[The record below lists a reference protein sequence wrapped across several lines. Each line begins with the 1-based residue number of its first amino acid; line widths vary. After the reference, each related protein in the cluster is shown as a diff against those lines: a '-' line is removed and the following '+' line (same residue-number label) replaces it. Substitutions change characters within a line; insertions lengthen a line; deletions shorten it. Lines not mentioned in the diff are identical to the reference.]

1 MNTNEYENLDREL
14 RLGAQY
20 LSQCLTP
27 ESGAIPR
34 IDNVDIYGES
44 VPLNGIAGGDL
55 ITYVNFSE
63 RYDLDGRIAHARKRE
78 RHEVAERLQGL
89 KNKGGIMVAD
99 VAGHEFADSLRA
111 LMLHQIFHTS
121 ILYEL
126 DVHGEPSIRIF
137 ERINTRFFKSRTLHK
152 LAGGFDASSFVTLI
166 YGEIDISGRFRFISA
181 GHPQPL
187 IFSRAYDRFVE
198 ISPDRLVSYPPIG
211 IQIGKDDADVKLF
224 PSVLGY
230 KERYTINE
238 LNLMGQ
244 GDVLLLFTDGLT
256 DPFSS
261 YPQDRLERAVSR
273 AKDGT
278 AEEICREIFADRY
291 GSFKPADD
299 ISLVVIKY
307 R

>member
-1 MNTNEYENLDREL
+1 MAADNSLDREL
-14 RLGAQY
+14 RVGALY

-34 IDNVDIYGES
+34 IDNVDIYGAS
-44 VPLNGIAGGDL
+44 IPLNGIAGGDL
-55 ITYVNFSE
+55 ITYVNFQD
-63 RYDLDGRIAHARKRE
+63 RYDLDGRIAHARE
-78 RHEVAERLQGL
+78 CGRHKVAEQLQGL

-111 LMLHQIFHTS
+111 LLLHQIFHTS

-126 DVHGEPSIRIF
+126 DLHGELSNRLF
-137 ERINTRFFKSRTLHK
+137 EQINTRFFKSRTLHK
-152 LAGGFDASSFVTLI
+152 LAGGLDTASFVTLI

-198 ISPDRLVSYPPIG
+198 ISPDRLISYPPIG
-211 IQIGKDDADVKLF
+211 IQIAKDDADVKLF

-230 KERYTINE
+230 KEWYTTNE

-256 DPFSS
+256 DPFSP
-261 YPQDRLERAVSR
+261 YAQGQLERAVSR

-278 AEEICREIFADRY
+278 AEEICREIIADRNE
-291 GSFKPADD
+291 SIKPSDD

-307 R
+307 Q

>member
-1 MNTNEYENLDREL
+1 MVIENSLDREL
-14 RLGAQY
+14 RVGALY

-27 ESGAIPR
+27 DSGAIPR

-44 VPLNGIAGGDL
+44 ISLNGIAGGDL
-55 ITYVNFSE
+55 ITYVNFHD
-63 RYDLDGRIAHARKRE
+63 RYDLDGRIARAQEQE
-78 RHEVAERLQGL
+78 RHEVAEQLRRL

-126 DVHGEPSIRIF
+126 DLHGELTSRLF
-137 ERINTRFFKSRTLHK
+137 EQINTRFFKSRTLRK
-152 LAGGFDASSFVTLI
+152 LAGGLDVSSFVTFI
-166 YGEIDISGRFRFISA
+166 YGEIDITGRFRFISA
-181 GHPQPL
+181 GHPPPL
-187 IFSRAYDRFVE
+187 IFSRAHDRFVE
-198 ISPDRLVSYPPIG
+198 ISPDRLISYPPIG
-211 IQIGKDDADVKLF
+211 IQIARDDADVKLF

-230 KERYTINE
+230 KERYTTNE

-256 DPFSS
+256 DPFSP
-261 YPQDRLERAVSR
+261 YAQGRLERAVSR

-278 AEEICREIFADRY
+278 AEEICRKILADRNE
-291 GSFKPADD
+291 SFEPSDD

>member
-1 MNTNEYENLDREL
+1 MAVNNNLDREL
-14 RLGAQY
+14 RLGAYY

-27 ESGAIPR
+27 ESGATPR

-44 VPLNGIAGGDL
+44 IPLNGIAGGDL

-63 RYDLDGRIAHARKRE
+63 RYDLDGRIECARKRK
-78 RHEVAERLQGL
+78 RYDVAERLQSL

-126 DVHGEPSIRIF
+126 DLHGEPSIRIF

-152 LAGGFDASSFVTLI
+152 LAGGLDASSFVTLI

-181 GHPQPL
+181 GHPHPL

-211 IQIGKDDADVKLF
+211 IQIGKYDADVKLF

-230 KERYTINE
+230 KERYTTNE

-256 DPFSS
+256 DSFSP
-261 YPQDRLERAVSR
+261 YAQRQLERAVSR

-278 AEEICREIFADRY
+278 AEEICKAILADRNE
-291 GSFKPADD
+291 SFEPSDD
-299 ISLVVIKY
+299 ISLIVIKY
-307 R
+307 G

>member
-1 MNTNEYENLDREL
+1 MATDSNLDREL
-14 RLGAQY
+14 RVGAQY

-27 ESGAIPR
+27 EAGAIPR
-34 IDNVDIYGES
+34 IENVDIYGES
-44 VPLNGIAGGDL
+44 IPLNGIAGGDL
-55 ITYVNFSE
+55 ITYVNFQD
-63 RYDLDGRIAHARKRE
+63 RYDLDGRIEYARE
-78 RHEVAERLQGL
+78 RERYEAAERLGCL
-89 KNKGGIMVAD
+89 KSKGGIMVAD

-126 DVHGEPSIRIF
+126 DLHGEPSTRIF
-137 ERINTRFFKSRTLHK
+137 EQINTRFFKSRTLHK
-152 LAGGFDASSFVTLI
+152 LAGGSDALSFVTLI
-166 YGEIDISGRFRFISA
+166 YGEIDILGRFSFISA

-211 IQIGKDDADVKLF
+211 IQIGRDDADVKLF
-224 PSVLGY
+224 PSALGY
-230 KERYTINE
+230 KERYTTNE
-238 LNLMGQ
+238 LSLMGQ

-256 DPFSS
+256 DPFSP
-261 YPQDRLERAVSR
+261 YTQWQLERAVSR

-278 AEEICREIFADRY
+278 AAEICREIIRDRNESY
-291 GSFKPADD
+291 EPTDD

>member
-1 MNTNEYENLDREL
+1 MTTDNNIDREL
-14 RLGAQY
+14 RVGAHY

-34 IDNVDIYGES
+34 IDNVDIYGVS
-44 VPLNGIAGGDL
+44 IPLNGIAGGDL

-63 RYDLDGRIAHARKRE
+63 RYDLDGRIAHAHKRE
-78 RHEVAERLQGL
+78 RHEVAERLQRL

-126 DVHGEPSIRIF
+126 DLHGEPSIRIF

-152 LAGGFDASSFVTLI
+152 LAGGLDASSFVTLI

-181 GHPQPL
+181 GHPHPL

-211 IQIGKDDADVKLF
+211 IQIGKYDADVKLF

-256 DPFSS
+256 DPFSPYS
-261 YPQDRLERAVSR
+261 QGQLERAVSR

-278 AEEICREIFADRY
+278 AEEICKEILADRNE
-291 GSFKPADD
+291 SFRPSDD

>member
-1 MNTNEYENLDREL
+1 M
-14 RLGAQY
+14 
-20 LSQCLTP
+20 SQCLTP

-34 IDNVDIYGES
+34 IDNVDIYGAS
-44 VPLNGIAGGDL
+44 IPLNGIAGGDL
-55 ITYVNFSE
+55 ITYVNFQD
-63 RYDLDGRIAHARKRE
+63 RYDLDVRIARAFEQGRGE
-78 RHEVAERLQGL
+78 MVERLQRL
-89 KNKGGIMVAD
+89 KNKGGILVAD
-99 VAGHEFADSLRA
+99 VAGHEFAGSLIA

-126 DVHGEPSIRIF
+126 DLNGELSNRIF
-137 ERINTRFFKSRTLHK
+137 EQINKRFFKSRTLRK
-152 LAGGFDASSFVTLI
+152 LAGGLDATNFITLI
-166 YGEIDISGRFRFISA
+166 YGEIEMSGRFSFISA

-198 ISPDRLVSYPPIG
+198 ISPDRFSSYPPIG
-211 IQIGKDDADVKLF
+211 IQIGKDDADIKLF

-230 KERYTINE
+230 KEQYTTNE

-256 DPFSS
+256 DPFSA
-261 YPQDRLERAVSR
+261 YTQGQLERAVSR

-278 AEEICREIFADRY
+278 AEEICKAILADH
-291 GSFKPADD
+291 SASCIAADD

>member
-1 MNTNEYENLDREL
+1 MTTDSNLDREL
-14 RLGAQY
+14 RVGAQY

-34 IDNVDIYGES
+34 IGNVDIYGEAI
-44 VPLNGIAGGDL
+44 PLNGIAGGDL
-55 ITYVNFSE
+55 ITYVNFQD
-63 RYDLDGRIAHARKRE
+63 RYDLDRRIARAREQGRE
-78 RHEVAERLQGL
+78 EIARNLQDL
-89 KNKGGIMVAD
+89 KNKGGILVAD

-111 LMLHQIFHTS
+111 LLLHQIFHTS

-126 DVHGEPSIRIF
+126 DQHGELSNRLF
-137 ERINTRFFKSRTLHK
+137 EQINTRFFKSRTLHK
-152 LAGGFDASSFVTLI
+152 LAGGLDASNFVTLI
-166 YGEIDISGRFRFISA
+166 YGEIDVSGRFRFISA

-211 IQIGKDDADVKLF
+211 IQLGRDDVDVNLF
-224 PSVLGY
+224 PSALGY
-230 KERYTINE
+230 KEQYTTNE

-256 DPFSS
+256 DPFSPYS
-261 YPQDRLERAVSR
+261 QSQLERAVSR

-278 AEEICREIFADRY
+278 AEEICKAIVADRKA
-291 GSFKPADD
+291 SFQPSDD
-299 ISLVVIKY
+299 LSLVVLKY

>member
-1 MNTNEYENLDREL
+1 MTTNLDREL
-14 RLGAQY
+14 RVGAQY

-34 IDNVDIYGES
+34 IDNVDIYGEII
-44 VPLNGIAGGDL
+44 PLNGIAGGDL
-55 ITYVNFSE
+55 ITYVNFQD
-63 RYDLDGRIAHARKRE
+63 RYDLEGRIARAWEQGRG
-78 RHEVAERLQGL
+78 EVAKRLQSL

-126 DVHGEPSIRIF
+126 DLHGELTERIF
-137 ERINTRFFKSRTLHK
+137 EQINTRFFKSRTIHK
-152 LAGGFDASSFVTLI
+152 LAGGLDASSFVTLI
-166 YGEIDISGRFRFISA
+166 YGEIEISGRFRFISA

-198 ISPDRLVSYPPIG
+198 ISADRLTSSPPIG
-211 IQIGKDDADVKLF
+211 IQLVRDDADAKLF

-230 KERYTINE
+230 KERYTTNE

-256 DPFSS
+256 DPFSP
-261 YPQDRLERAVSR
+261 YAQGQLERAVSR

-278 AEEICREIFADRY
+278 AEEICKEIIADRKA
-291 GSFKPADD
+291 SFQPSDD

-307 R
+307 QCG

>member
-1 MNTNEYENLDREL
+1 MIIDNKLDHEL
-14 RLGAQY
+14 RVGAEY

-34 IDNVDIYGES
+34 IDNVDIYGKS

-55 ITYVNFSE
+55 ITYVNFHD
-63 RYDLDGRIAHARKRE
+63 RYDLDGRIARAWEQGRGDIT
-78 RHEVAERLQGL
+78 ERLHSL

-126 DVHGEPSIRIF
+126 DLHGELTNRIF
-137 ERINTRFFKSRTLHK
+137 EQINTRFFKSRTIHK
-152 LAGGFDASSFVTLI
+152 LAGGLDSSSFVTLL
-166 YGEIDISGRFRFISA
+166 YGEIDVTGRFRFISA

-187 IFSRAYDRFVE
+187 IFSRAYDHFVE
-198 ISPDRLVSYPPIG
+198 ISSDRLISYPPIG
-211 IQIGKDDADVKLF
+211 VQLARDDADVKLF

-230 KERYTINE
+230 KERYTTNE

-244 GDVLLLFTDGLT
+244 GDVLLLFSDGLT
-256 DPFSS
+256 DMFSQ
-261 YPQDRLERAVSR
+261 YEQGRLERAVSR

-278 AEEICREIFADRY
+278 AEEICREIIEDRNA
-291 GSFKPADD
+291 SFPPSDD

-307 R
+307 K

>member
-1 MNTNEYENLDREL
+1 MMTIDNKLDREL
-14 RLGAQY
+14 RVGAQY

-44 VPLNGIAGGDL
+44 IPLNGIAGGDL
-55 ITYVNFSE
+55 ITYVNFQE
-63 RYDLDGRIAHARKRE
+63 RYDLDERIARARE
-78 RHEVAERLQGL
+78 RKLDEAAEQLHCL
-89 KNKGGIMVAD
+89 KRKGGIMVAD

-126 DVHGEPSIRIF
+126 DLQGELSSRLF
-137 ERINTRFFKSRTLHK
+137 EQINTRFFKSRTLHK
-152 LAGGFDASSFVTLI
+152 LSGGLDASSFVTLI
-166 YGEIDISGRFRFISA
+166 YGEIEVSGRFRFISA

-187 IFSRAYDRFVE
+187 IFSRAYDCFVE
-198 ISPDRLVSYPPIG
+198 ISPDRLISYQPIG
-211 IQIGKDDADVKLF
+211 IQIVKDDADVKLF

-230 KERYTINE
+230 KERYTTNE

-256 DPFSS
+256 DPFSPYAQS
-261 YPQDRLERAVSR
+261 RLERAVSR

-278 AEEICREIFADRY
+278 AEEICKKILADRDAAFQP
-291 GSFKPADD
+291 SDD

-307 R
+307 Q

>member
-1 MNTNEYENLDREL
+1 MTNNKSLDREL
-14 RLGAQY
+14 RVGAHY

-34 IDNVDIYGES
+34 FDGVDIYGVS
-44 VPLNGIAGGDL
+44 IPLNGIAGGDL
-55 ITYVNFSE
+55 ITYVNFHD
-63 RYDLDGRIAHARKRE
+63 RYDLDGRIARALE
-78 RHEVAERLQGL
+78 QGCTQVAERLERL
-89 KNKGGIMVAD
+89 KTKGGIMVAD

-126 DVHGEPSIRIF
+126 DRHGELSNRLF
-137 ERINTRFFKSRTLHK
+137 EKINTRFFNSRTLHK
-152 LAGGFDASSFVTLI
+152 LAGGLDASSFVTLI
-166 YGEIDISGRFRFISA
+166 YGEIEVSGRFRFISA

-198 ISPDRLVSYPPIG
+198 ISPDRLVSYPPVG
-211 IQIGKDDADVKLF
+211 IQISRDDADVNIF

-230 KERYTINE
+230 KERYTTNE

-256 DPFSS
+256 DPFSP
-261 YPQDRLERAVSR
+261 YAQGQLERAVSR

-278 AEEICREIFADRY
+278 AEEICREILADRNE
-291 GSFKPADD
+291 SFKPSDD

-307 R
+307 Q

>member
-1 MNTNEYENLDREL
+1 MAIDSSLDREL
-14 RLGAQY
+14 LLGAQY

-34 IDNVDIYGES
+34 IDNVDIYGDS
-44 VPLNGIAGGDL
+44 IPLNGIAGGDL
-55 ITYVNFSE
+55 ITYVNFHD
-63 RYDLDGRIAHARKRE
+63 RYDLDGRIVRAME
-78 RHEVAERLQGL
+78 QGRHEAAEQLRLL

-126 DVHGEPSIRIF
+126 DLHGELTNRLF
-137 ERINTRFFKSRTLHK
+137 EQINTRFFKSRTLHK
-152 LAGGFDASSFVTLI
+152 LAGGLDASNFVTLI

-187 IFSRAYDRFVE
+187 IFSRAYDHFVE
-198 ISPDRLVSYPPIG
+198 ISPDRLISYPPIG
-211 IQIGKDDADVKLF
+211 IQLTRDDADGKLF

-230 KERYTINE
+230 KELYTTNE

-256 DPFSS
+256 DPFSPYS
-261 YPQDRLERAVSR
+261 QGRLERAVSR
-273 AKDGT
+273 VKDGT
-278 AEEICREIFADRY
+278 AEEICREILADHNTF
-291 GSFKPADD
+291 FKPSDD

>member
-1 MNTNEYENLDREL
+1 MTFDSNLDREL
-14 RLGAQY
+14 RVGAQY

-34 IDNVDIYGES
+34 IKNVDIFGES
-44 VPLNGIAGGDL
+44 LPLNGIAGGDL
-55 ITYVNFSE
+55 ITYVNFQE
-63 RYDLDGRIAHARKRE
+63 RYDLDRRISNAREQGRH
-78 RHEVAERLQGL
+78 HVAERLQSL
-89 KNKGGIMVAD
+89 KSKGGILVAD

-111 LMLHQIFHTS
+111 LLLHQIFHTS

-126 DVHGEPSIRIF
+126 DLHGELSNRIF
-137 ERINTRFFKSRTLHK
+137 EQINTRFFKSRTLHK
-152 LAGGFDASSFVTLI
+152 LAGGVDASTFVTLI

-181 GHPQPL
+181 GHPAPL

-198 ISPDRLVSYPPIG
+198 ISADRLASYPPVG
-211 IQIGKDDADVKLF
+211 LQIVKDDADAKLF

-230 KERYTINE
+230 KEYYAVNE

-256 DPFSS
+256 DPFSPYS
-261 YPQDRLERAVSR
+261 QDQLERAVSR

-278 AEEICREIFADRY
+278 AEEICKTILADRVAAFQP
-291 GSFKPADD
+291 SDD
-299 ISLVVIKY
+299 LSLVVIKY
-307 R
+307 Q

>member
-1 MNTNEYENLDREL
+1 MVINLDREL
-14 RLGAQY
+14 RVGAQY

-27 ESGAIPR
+27 ESGAIPH
-34 IDNVDIYGES
+34 IENVDIYGES
-44 VPLNGIAGGDL
+44 IPLNGIAGGDL
-55 ITYVNFSE
+55 ITYVYFQD
-63 RYDLDGRIAHARKRE
+63 RYDLDERILRAREQE
-78 RHEVAERLQGL
+78 RHGVAEQLQSL

-121 ILYEL
+121 VLYEL
-126 DVHGEPSIRIF
+126 DLHGELTDRLF
-137 ERINTRFFKSRTLHK
+137 EQINTRFFKSRTLHK
-152 LAGGFDASSFVTLI
+152 LAGGLDASNFVTLT

-181 GHPQPL
+181 GHPPPL
-187 IFSRAYDRFVE
+187 IFSRAYDRFVD
-198 ISPDRLVSYPPIG
+198 ISTDRLIIYPPIG
-211 IQIGKDDADVKLF
+211 IQIARDDADVKLF

-230 KERYTINE
+230 KERYTTNE

-256 DPFSS
+256 DPFSP
-261 YPQDRLERAVSR
+261 YTQDRLERAVSR

-278 AEEICREIFADRY
+278 AEEICKEILADRNE
-291 GSFKPADD
+291 SLRPSDD
-299 ISLVVIKY
+299 LSLVVIKY

>member
-1 MNTNEYENLDREL
+1 MTSNLDREL
-14 RLGAQY
+14 RVGAQY

-34 IDNVDIYGES
+34 IKNVDIYGDNI
-44 VPLNGIAGGDL
+44 PLNGIAGGDL
-55 ITYVNFSE
+55 ITYVSFLD
-63 RYDLDGRIAHARKRE
+63 RYDLDGRIARAMEQGRAE
-78 RHEVAERLQGL
+78 AAERLSHL

-126 DVHGEPSIRIF
+126 DLHGELSTRLF
-137 ERINTRFFKSRTLHK
+137 EQINTRFFKSRTLHK
-152 LAGGFDASSFVTLI
+152 LAGGLDASSFVTLI
-166 YGEIDISGRFRFISA
+166 YGEIEVSGRFRFISA
-181 GHPQPL
+181 GHPPPL

-198 ISPDRLVSYPPIG
+198 ISPDRLISYPPIG
-211 IQIGKDDADVKLF
+211 VQIGKDDADVKLF

-230 KERYTINE
+230 KEQYATNE
-238 LNLMGQ
+238 LNLLGQ
-244 GDVLLLFTDGLT
+244 GDILLLFTDGLT
-256 DPFSS
+256 DPFSP
-261 YPQDRLERAVSR
+261 YGQGQLERAVSR

-278 AEEICREIFADRY
+278 AEEICKEIIADRNA
-291 GSFKPADD
+291 SFQPSDD

-307 R
+307 QCSD